1 MRRREFLNASSLAL
15 GGFVFSNPFRPLTLR
30 ESLSNTAVKRV
41 LVVFKCHFDAGFI
54 DTQSAVVGRYFNQY
68 FPQAIRIAEQ
78 CRQSGK
84 EHYVWTT
91 GSWLLYEYLEQ
102 ASAGKRREMEEAIAR
117 GDIAWHAIPF
127 TWQTEMLSASEIS
140 ASIALSHSLDRRFGR
155 VTTGAKMT
163 DVPGHTRGIIAP
175 LCAEGVKF
183 LDIGVND
190 ASTPAELPPLF
201 LWKNAVG
208 QELIVM
214 YHHGYGGVTQVPGA
228 DFAIDI
234 EVRDDNSGPHPQSEI
249 QEIYSKLR
257 RKFPNAQISASTL
270 SEMAAVLEPFREKFP
285 VFTGEIGD
293 SWIYGVGSDPT
304 KVARYRE
311 ISRLRSSWIAAGR
324 LQAGDATDIA
334 FLRKLLLEVEHTWG
348 ADTKTWIDFD
358 HYTPVDLAKMRGTK
372 GYQVMER
379 SWAEKRQDLLDAVA
393 ALPLPLRME
402 AENTLQALSVKAPQF
417 REPRRQHTSVEM
429 ENQHLIVSIDAHS
442 GAIRRLFNKNTQREW
457 AAADHPIGLI
467 SYQTLSAEDYDR
479 FFAAY
484 IKSTEDW
491 ARKDFGKPNMDHFGA
506 VSREWHPAVLQL
518 ELAQDAHAQRVLVRL
533 EFQDVESAAKGQAA
547 FPKEIYLEYVLRGAD
562 GGTVSADVYSLHK
575 PATRMSEALWLSFH
589 PTVSDE
595 CRWIMDKAGE
605 PVSALDVVS
614 GGSRQMHAVSSHCLC
629 HDRGESLVIET
640 LDSPLFAFG
649 AKSSL
654 NFSRRLPEL
663 SRGIHC
669 NLFNNA
675 WGTNYIMWFG
685 EDTRSR
691 FRLRLETQKVAELS

>member
-15 GGFVFSNPFRPLTLR
+15 GNFVFFRPLRPLALA
-30 ESLSNTAVKRV
+30 ESLSNSAIKRV

-54 DTQSAVVGRYFNQY
+54 DTQTAVVERYFNQY
-68 FPQAIRIAEQ
+68 FPQAIGIAEQ
-78 CRQSGK
+78 CRQSAK
-84 EHYVWTT
+84 ERYVWTT

-102 ASAGKRREMEEAIAR
+102 ASAGKRREMEQAIAR

-183 LDIGVND
+183 LDIGVNE
-190 ASTPAELPPLF
+190 ASTPAALPPIF

-214 YHHGYGGVTQVPGA
+214 YHHGYGGVTQVPSA
-228 DFAIDI
+228 DFAIAI

-249 QEIYSKLR
+249 QEIYSNLR
-257 RKFPNAQISASTL
+257 RQFPNAQISASTL
-270 SEMAAVLEPFREKFP
+270 TEIATALEPFREKFP
-285 VFTGEIGD
+285 VFAGEIGD
-293 SWIYGVGSDPT
+293 SWIYGVASDPT

-311 ISRLRSSWIAAGR
+311 ISRLRTSWIAAGR
-324 LQAGDATDIA
+324 LEAGDTTDVTM
-334 FLRKLLLEVEHTWG
+334 LRKLLLEVEHTWG

-358 HYTPVDLAKMRGTK
+358 HYTPIDLAKVRDTK
-372 GYQVMER
+372 NYQVMER

-393 ALPLPLRME
+393 GLPLPLRTE
-402 AENTLQALSVKAPQF
+402 AENALQALSVKAPQF

-429 ENQHLIVSIDAHS
+429 ENQHLIVSVDAQS
-442 GAIRRLFNKNTQREW
+442 GAIQRFFNKRTQREW
-457 AAADHPIGLI
+457 AAADHPIALI
-467 SYQTLSAEDYDR
+467 SYQTLSAQDYDR

-484 IKSTEDW
+484 IVSTEDW

-506 VSREWHPAVLQL
+506 VNHEWHPAVSQV
-518 ELAQDAHAQRVLVRL
+518 ELTKDAHEQRVLVRL
-533 EFQDVESAAKGQAA
+533 EFQDVESAASGRAA
-547 FPKEIYLEYVLRGAD
+547 FPKEIYLEYLLRGD
-562 GGTVSADVYSLHK
+562 DSTLSADVYSLQK
-575 PATRMSEALWLSFH
+575 PATRMSEALWLTFH
-589 PTVSDE
+589 PAVSDK
-595 CRWIMDKAGE
+595 CRWIMDKSGE
-605 PVSALDVVS
+605 SVSALEVVS
-614 GGSRQMHAVSSHCLC
+614 GGSRQMHAVSNHCLC

-640 LDSPLFAFG
+640 LDSPLFALG
-649 AKSSL
+649 EKSSL
-654 NFSRRLPEL
+654 NFSRALPDL

-691 FRLRLETQKVAELS
+691 FRLRLES